1 MNRLIVSCQELSWL
15 QELFFHNSIP
25 FDISIFPLGFY
36 TKSVSVFKVDHAYAD
51 VCAGMSAIFFQEN
64 WKFPVPSLSNS
75 TLPMFIQRTIIANLG
90 GYSLEL
96 VLGAGVDIRTQSAI
110 VDLIR
115 HHAQLSSIST
125 NLPCKDEEWSWTRE
139 DLTPECRD
147 LDQILRNILSIALIF
162 LPIRYLIWLYVVSSK
177 CMHKKRS

>member
-125 NLPCKDEEWSWTRE
+125 NLPWRVKLNSWGFDSRVQRFGPNTAKHSLHRA
-139 DLTPECRD
+139 DISANSLPH
-147 LDQILRNILSIALIF
+147 LALRCF
-162 LPIRYLIWLYVVSSK
+162 F
-177 CMHKKRS
+177 